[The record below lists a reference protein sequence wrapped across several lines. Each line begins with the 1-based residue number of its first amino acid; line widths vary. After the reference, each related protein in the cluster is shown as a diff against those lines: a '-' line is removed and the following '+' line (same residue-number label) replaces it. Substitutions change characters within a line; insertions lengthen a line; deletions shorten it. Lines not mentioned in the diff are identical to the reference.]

1 MPVGGQAPVAKRVT
15 THPGNSIIMGNIAG
29 LMPQKKRYKTG
40 FIKEMAIERN
50 SQLISLT
57 ESHLNEEILDA
68 EINID
73 GFNIFRADRTQ
84 TTKGGVIVYIK
95 KEIAASAKILKSG
108 SIGLIEYI
116 CIYLLEFNLMIIT
129 MYRSPDSNSE
139 NLRIAIKEIEEA
151 ISSIAPVYPTI
162 LLNGDFNYPHL
173 RFRQGIVENIISSA
187 SGSGTLINFV
197 NKHHLIQLIDKPT
210 RNDNILD
217 LMFTNDEE
225 LLTGFETHITKE
237 LSDHLLITAD
247 TIICPKNQ
255 IISEETINLNSLGGL
270 NFLSDKT
277 EWDKINQEL
286 KDANYEDVYNE
297 SNMDDRFEKL
307 NQIILSICK
316 KYVPARKN
324 KKKKHQIPLDRRIL
338 MNKRQKLEDK
348 LAISWRENTIQE
360 TKTSLEDIE
369 RKLSISLKT
378 EKKTDE
384 GKAIS
389 VIASNSK
396 YFYYYARKN
405 AKLKPEIGP
414 FEINGVITHDPKQKA
429 EILKNQFESV
439 FVPLNEEESWSDS
452 PPQVNECYLEDITF
466 TEDDIVKKIMEVR
479 KTAAAGIDDFP
490 AVLLKNCADALKVP
504 LYKLWRDSLDLGQI
518 ATVHK
523 IGIITP
529 IYKGESRGNPKNYRP
544 VSLTS
549 HLIKIFEKIIGN
561 KLMEFLEKNDKLNR
575 NQHGFRCGRSCL
587 SQLIEHQNR
596 VLEGL
601 ENNED
606 VEVVYLDFAKAF
618 DKVHH
623 GILLQKLR
631 TVGITG
637 KLYDWIKN
645 FLSNRKQ
652 SVSVEGCM
660 SSESNVTSGVP
671 QGSVL
676 GPILFL
682 VHISDIDKGT
692 HHCKV
697 SSFADDTRIMKSIK
711 DDSDRT
717 LLQNDLNSI
726 YQWANESKMKFNAD
740 KFEMMRYQLR
750 QSEEG
755 SPNYTTTDGQSIEQK
770 KSVKDLGIIM
780 ADSANF
786 SENIALVA
794 RKAKSRASWILRTFQ
809 SRDELLMKTLLKAL
823 IYPIAEYC
831 CQLWNPHMKY
841 EIRNLEDSQ
850 RYFTRMIDGM
860 QKKSYWERLK
870 LLKLYSLER
879 RRERYI
885 IIYTWK
891 LLNDKIPNIE
901 GEKGIKK
908 KFSERKG
915 TECQIPPMK
924 STRVMQRVQSMID
937 NSLVVKGPKL
947 FNKLPRDLR
956 DFSGNLEGFKKRLD
970 DFLVNIPD
978 QPVLPT
984 AEYAQSVTS
993 NSLLEKIRLPR

>member
-1 MPVGGQAPVAKRVT
+1 
-15 THPGNSIIMGNIAG
+15 MGNIEG
-29 LMPQKKRYKTG
+29 LMPRKKRFKTMM
-40 FIKEMAIERN
+40 IKEWAIERN

-57 ESHLNEEILDA
+57 ESHLNEDILDA

-73 GFNIFRADRTQ
+73 GFNIFRADRNQ

-95 KEIAASAKILKSG
+95 KEIAASAKVLKSG
-108 SIGLIEYI
+108 SIGLVEYI

-129 MYRSPDSNSE
+129 MYRSPDSNNDSFK
-139 NLRIAIKEIEEA
+139 LAIEEIEEA
-151 ISSIAPVYPTI
+151 ISSIEPVYPTI
-162 LLNGDFNYPHL
+162 MLNGDFNYPHL
-173 RFRQGIVENIISSA
+173 RFRQGIVENAMSNA
-187 SGSGTLINFV
+187 AGSGALIHFV
-197 NKHHLIQLIDKPT
+197 NKHHLIQLVDKPT

-217 LMFTNDEE
+217 LMFTNDNE
-225 LLTGFETHITKE
+225 LLNGFETHITKE
-237 LSDHLLITAD
+237 LSDHFLITAE
-247 TIICPKNQ
+247 TIIGPK
-255 IISEETINLNSLGGL
+255 IRTVTEETINTNSLGGL
-270 NFLSDKT
+270 NFFSDKI
-277 EWDKINQEL
+277 EWVKLNQEL
-286 KDANYEDVYNE
+286 KDANYDDVYNE
-297 SNMDDRFEKL
+297 SNMDNKFEKL
-307 NQIILSICK
+307 NQKILSICK
-316 KYVPARKN
+316 KYVPARK
-324 KKKKHQIPLDRRIL
+324 KKKRKHQIPLDRRIL
-338 MNKRQKLEDK
+338 MNKRKKLEDK
-348 LAISWRENTIQE
+348 LVRSSRENVIQE
-360 TKTSLEDIE
+360 TKASLEDIDK
-369 RKLSISLKT
+369 KLAASLKT
-378 EKKTDE
+378 EKETDE
-384 GKAIS
+384 AKAIS

-396 YFYYYARKN
+396 YFFYYAKKN

-414 FEINGVITHDPKQKA
+414 FEINGNITHDPKQKA

-439 FVPLNEEESWSDS
+439 FVPSNEEESWTD
-452 PPQVNECYLEDITF
+452 PLPHANETYLDDIIF
-466 TEDDIVKKIMEVR
+466 TEDDLVKRIKEVR
-479 KTAAAGIDDFP
+479 TSAAAGSDDFP
-490 AVLLKNCADALKVP
+490 AILLKKCADALKTP
-504 LYKLWRDSLDLGQI
+504 LYKLWRESLDLGQI
-518 ATVHK
+518 ADSHK
-523 IGIITP
+523 KGIITP

-549 HLIKIFEKIIGN
+549 HLIKIFEKILGN
-561 KLMEFLEKNDKLNR
+561 KLMEYLENNDKLNR

-596 VLEGL
+596 ILEGL

-631 TVGITG
+631 MVGITG
-637 KLYDWIKN
+637 KVYGWIKN

-652 SVSVEGCM
+652 SVAVEGCM

-682 VHISDIDKGT
+682 VHISDIDKEA

-726 YQWANESKMKFNAD
+726 YQWANESKMKFNAG

-750 QSEEG
+750 PSEESG
-755 SPNYTTTDGQSIEQK
+755 PEYVTIDGQSIEQK
-770 KSVKDLGIIM
+770 KSVKDLGIMM

-786 SENIALVA
+786 SENIALVTK
-794 RKAKSRASWILRTFQ
+794 KAKNRASWILRTFQ
-809 SRDELLMKTLLKAL
+809 SRDKILMKTLLKAL
-823 IYPIAEYC
+823 IYPIVEYC
-831 CQLWNPHMKY
+831 CQLWNPEMKY
-841 EIRNLEDSQ
+841 EIRNLENSQ
-850 RYFTRMIDGM
+850 RYFTKRINGM

-870 LLKLYSLER
+870 ILKLYSLER

-891 LLNDKIPNIE
+891 LLYGKIPNIE
-901 GEKGIKK
+901 GDKGIKM

-915 TECQIPPMK
+915 TECQIPPLK

-947 FNKLPRDLR
+947 FNKLPRYLR
-956 DFSGNLEGFKKRLD
+956 DFSGNLEEFKKTLD
-970 DFLVNIPD
+970 DFLVDIPD

-993 NSLLEKIRLPR
+993 NSLLEKIS